1 MGMVAQRKRTTS
13 DEDRARDDWPRLLSF
28 AALFAA
34 VLGVLLLGAVLR
46 TDRPRE
52 AAVERDLATAPV
64 REDSVR
70 VTAAPTAAPRELADE
85 GLPPSAT
92 VNLLAARAATDLER
106 LAAMGS
112 GWTAQLAVLCDRT
125 RVTQLLERFGEHAPF
140 YVLPSLQGDSA
151 CFRICWNRYTEREA
165 AQRAADLP
173 PALREIESRPL
184 PKAISEVVQ

>member
-13 DEDRARDDWPRLLSF
+13 DEDRVRDDWPRLLSF

-34 VLGVLLLGAVLR
+34 VLGVLLLGALLR

-52 AAVERDLATAPV
+52 AAIDHDRTTAPERKDAV
-64 REDSVR
+64 RS
-70 VTAAPTAAPRELADE
+70 TAAPTAAPPAFADDE
-85 GLPPSAT
+85 FPPSAT
-92 VNLLAARAATDLER
+92 AYPLAARAATDLER
-106 LAAMGS
+106 LAAVGD

-151 CFRICWNRYTEREA
+151 CFRICWNRYAEREA
-165 AQRAADLP
+165 AQRAADLL
-173 PALREIESRPL
+173 PALRAIEARPL